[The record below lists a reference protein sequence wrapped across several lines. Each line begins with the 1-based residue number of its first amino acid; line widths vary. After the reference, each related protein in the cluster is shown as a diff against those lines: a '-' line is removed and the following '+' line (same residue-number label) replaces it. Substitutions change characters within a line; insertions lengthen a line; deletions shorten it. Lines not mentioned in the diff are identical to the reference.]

1 MWRGTV
7 SDQPTPD
14 PLEANAYAIT
24 FRLLGD
30 RPAASAASRISAER
44 VRARRV
50 ATDPRLLADLAAE
63 AVRNSVGVIAEGRRA
78 QPATSGS
85 LADVAPGS
93 DDEAL
98 RAALRRRLA
107 SSPDPQRSAAALHHL
122 AGYPIE
128 QVAGFLGVGV
138 EEAARDAAV
147 LAPPPGVSYRTLGD
161 PLVRGTGAATTPRVR
176 HRRRRLVRWTT
187 VVPAV
192 VVVALVVAAGRS
204 VGERPT
210 LGPAQPGRASVQVGP
225 DVAATASAGCSAG
238 ASDDGTGVVG
248 GSVLSRGT
256 ARPYRLAV
264 PEPTTGHGPGEP
276 HGLVVALT
284 GYGQTA
290 EEFQAQTDLEAR
302 ALEAGY
308 LVATIEPAEPEL
320 ELNVAQD
327 SRRPDDT
334 LFTLAVVDDVVAR
347 RCVDLNRVHAVGF
360 GPGGQM
366 AGALACIRPQVFA
379 SASSVSGAFLPEPC
393 TLDPP
398 VSLLVV
404 WNADDDVLPVTGGYG
419 PGLAGLTD
427 PAAAVSRPP
436 APAAA
441 DVLTRWG
448 DLIDAGPASEQTD
461 PSGTVTT
468 ERLGGTGGTGAELVV
483 STTGGHGWGPTTADT
498 VMTFVREHARST

>member
-44 VRARRV
+44 VRARRD
-50 ATDPRLLADLAAE
+50 AADPRLLSDLAAE

-78 QPATSGS
+78 RPGTSGS
-85 LADVAPGS
+85 LADVSPGS
-93 DDEAL
+93 DDETL

-107 SSPDPQRSAAALHHL
+107 SCPDPQRSAAALHHL

-128 QVAGFLGVGV
+128 QVAGFLGVAV
-138 EEAARDAAV
+138 DEATRDAAV
-147 LAPPPGVSYRTLGD
+147 LAPPPGVSYRALGD
-161 PLVRGTGAATTPRVR
+161 PLVGGAGAAAPRAR
-176 HRRRRLVRWTT
+176 RRRRRLVRWTT

-192 VVVALVVAAGRS
+192 VVVAVVVAVGRS

-210 LGPAQPGRASVQVGP
+210 LGPAQPGRAGVQVGP
-225 DVAATASAGCSAG
+225 DVREKASAGCSPG

-264 PEPTTGHGPGEP
+264 PEPATGDGTGGPQ
-276 HGLVVALT
+276 GLVVALT

-290 EEFQAQTDLEAR
+290 DEFQARTDLEAR

-366 AGALACIRPQVFA
+366 AGALACIRPEVFA

-419 PGLAGLTD
+419 PGLAALTD
-427 PAAAVSRPP
+427 PAASVSRPP
-436 APAAA
+436 APAAT

-448 DLIDAGPASEQTD
+448 DLIDAGPASRRTD
-461 PSGTVTT
+461 PTGTVTT
-468 ERLGGTGGTGAELVV
+468 ERLGGTGGAGAELVV
-483 STTGGHGWGPTTADT
+483 SSTGGHGWGPTTADT